1 MIDHM
6 KMLTEYKQTKAAL
19 KKRIAELN
27 EMLKSTFGTK
37 ERTDIIRRKITLER
51 ELDDL
56 EDAIY
61 KIGDYTKC
69 GGASKCRNV

>member
-1 MIDHM
+1 MIDYM
-6 KMLTEYKQTKAAL
+6 KMFAEYKQTKVAL
-19 KKRIAELN
+19 RKRIDELN

-61 KIGDYTKC
+61 RIGNYTKY
-69 GGASKCRNV
+69 GDVPKCRDG